1 MDTLDTIVQHGWT
14 RLRVSSNAGIVTVQ
28 LARTAERNALDPALM
43 SELTDI
49 AARLKRSPQLRAV
62 ILCGAEDFFSA
73 GADLKSSR
81 HRGASG
87 ASLLELR
94 AQVAAGPDLCQA
106 WEDIEAVTIA
116 AIEGFCIGG
125 ACALVVACDFR
136 IMAEGAYL
144 RLPEVPLGMNM
155 SWRTLPR
162 LEALIGP
169 SRAKQFVLFG
179 EAASAADCIKWG
191 LADELCP
198 KGGARRI
205 AATWAEKVASLP
217 PIPVRMTKEAI
228 NAAAHASATAVSF
241 MDRDQFLLSSR
252 SSDYAEGLAAFL
264 EKRPPHFRGD

>member
-1 MDTLDTIVQHGWT
+1 MDTLDIIVRHGWS
-14 RLRVSSNAGIVTVQ
+14 RLQVSSSAGVAKVQ
-28 LARTAERNALDPALM
+28 LARTAERNALDPTLM
-43 SELTDI
+43 SELTEI
-49 AARLKRSPQLRAV
+49 AVKLRRCPDLRAV
-62 ILCGAEDFFSA
+62 ILCGANDFFSA

-81 HRGASG
+81 QRASSG

-136 IMAEGAYL
+136 IMADGAYL

-179 EAASAADCIKWG
+179 EAATAEDCIGWG

-198 KGGARRI
+198 KGEALRTAAR
-205 AATWAEKVASLP
+205 WAEKIAVLP

-228 NAAAHASATAVSF
+228 NAAAHASAAAVSF

-252 SSDYAEGLAAFL
+252 SSDYAEGVTAFL
-264 EKRPPHFRGD
+264 EKRPPKFRGD